1 MSLSYLER
9 LWGAVETMKFIAVTA
24 LVASVFFNQ
33 GMGAAVDAGG
43 EIQALAARQSHPVAF
58 NVAVAGKG
66 TNLSSPECSAD

>member
-1 MSLSYLER
+1 
-9 LWGAVETMKFIAVTA
+9 MKFIAVTA